1 MDLERDRAR
10 LRELLLERSVKR
22 GSFTL
27 ASGQTSNYY
36 IDCRLTTMSAEGQV
50 LIGRLGLA
58 AIRARS
64 WAPSGVG
71 GLTMGAD
78 PVAYAI
84 AAASFGSLPIIN
96 AFSVRKNPK
105 EHGTGRLIE
114 GNFAPGDRVVVIED
128 VITSG
133 GSALR
138 AVDAVRDQGGEVL
151 GVLAVVDR
159 EQEGRGRIEAAGVT
173 VVVLETAGGLGL
185 GHDAG
190 HGTRDAGR
198 ETRDAP

>member
-1 MDLERDRAR
+1 MDLGPDRAR
-10 LRELLLERSVKR
+10 LRALLLERSVKR

-27 ASGQTSNYY
+27 ASGQTSTYY

-58 AIRARS
+58 AIRAQG

-78 PVAYAI
+78 PVSYAI
-84 AAASFGSLPIIN
+84 AAASFGSPPIID

-114 GNFAPGDRVVVIED
+114 GNFGPGSRVVVIED

-159 EQEGRGRIEAAGVT
+159 EQEGRGRIEAAGVD

-185 GHDAG
+185 V
-190 HGTRDAGR
+190 
-198 ETRDAP
+198 

>member
-1 MDLERDRAR
+1 MDRGQDRRR
-10 LRELLLERSVKR
+10 LRELLLERSVKH
-22 GSFTL
+22 GDFTL
-27 ASGQTSNYY
+27 ASGQRSSYY
-36 IDCRLTTMSAEGQV
+36 IDGRLTTMSAEGQV
-50 LIGRLGLA
+50 LIGRLGLG
-58 AIRARS
+58 AIRGAG
-64 WAPSGVG
+64 WAPDAIG

-84 AAASFGSLPIIN
+84 AAASFGSPPVVD
-96 AFSVRKNPK
+96 AFSVRKSVK

-114 GNFAPGDRVVVIED
+114 GNFRRGSRVVVVED

-159 EQEGRGRIEAAGVT
+159 EGEGRGRIEAAGVK
-173 VVVLETAGGLGL
+173 VVVLETAAGLGL
-185 GHDAG
+185 V
-190 HGTRDAGR
+190 
-198 ETRDAP
+198 

>member
-1 MDLERDRAR
+1 MELEQERAR
-10 LRELLLERSVKR
+10 LRALLLERSVR
-22 GSFTL
+22 FGNFTL

-50 LIGRLGLA
+50 LIGKLGLA
-58 AIRARS
+58 AIRGAG
-64 WAPSGVG
+64 WTPNAVG

-84 AAASFGSLPIIN
+84 AAASFGSRPIVD

-114 GNFAPGDRVVVIED
+114 GNFSPGSRVVVVED

-138 AVDAVRDQGGEVL
+138 AVDAARDQGGEVL

-159 EQEGRGRIEAAGVT
+159 QGEGRGRIEAAGVP
-173 VVVLETAGGLGL
+173 VVVLETAEGLGV
-185 GHDAG
+185 
-190 HGTRDAGR
+190 R
-198 ETRDAP
+198 

>member
-1 MDLERDRAR
+1 MGLDQDRAR
-10 LRELLLERSVKR
+10 LRALLLERSVKF
-22 GSFTL
+22 GTFTL

-58 AIRARS
+58 AIRGAG
-64 WAPSGVG
+64 WALDAVG

-84 AAASFGSLPIIN
+84 AAASFGSPPVVN

-114 GNFAPGDRVVVIED
+114 GNFGPGSRVVVVED

-159 EQEGRGRIEAAGVT
+159 QGEGRGRIEGAGVK
-173 VVVLETAGGLGL
+173 VVVLETVEGLGL
-185 GHDAG
+185 RG
-190 HGTRDAGR
+190 
-198 ETRDAP
+198 